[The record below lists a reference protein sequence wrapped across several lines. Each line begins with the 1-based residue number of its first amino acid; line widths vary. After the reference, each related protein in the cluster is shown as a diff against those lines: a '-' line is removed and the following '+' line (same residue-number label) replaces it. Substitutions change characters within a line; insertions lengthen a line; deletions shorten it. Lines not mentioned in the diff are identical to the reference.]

1 MTIEQMKKF
10 FSELNGASQSTQ
22 LNIIDADLFPLSLV
36 TEALEEMERLE
47 YQASADIRR
56 SNGLER
62 LAIKILLDS
71 YTSLN
76 PSASFLP
83 AKEQGS

>member
-1 MTIEQMKKF
+1 MNIEQMKKF
-10 FSELNGASQSTQ
+10 FIDLNGPSQSTQ

-36 TEALEEMERLE
+36 TEALEEIERLE
-47 YQASADIRR
+47 YQASANIRC

-62 LAIKILLDS
+62 LAIKILADS

-76 PSASFLP
+76 PYASFLP
-83 AKEQGS
+83 AKEQG